1 MARLQ
6 RTAAALCALLVLS
19 AAAVDGAGLWG
30 SSKKDDKASVRDDKE
45 PAKAAAVSPQPT
57 TIPAGDNHNVYW
69 CALAPACLAPAHG
82 LRDAARS
89 LTARLRCLQVQRCDR
104 RGVGDG
110 PAG

>member
-6 RTAAALCALLVLS
+6 RTAAALCAVLVLS

-30 SSKKDDKASVRDDKE
+30 SSKKDDKASVPKEE

-69 CALAPACLAPAHG
+69 CALAPACRAPAHG

-89 LTARLRCLQVQRCDR
+89 LTARLRCPQVQRCDR